1 MSVFHAPEKPQR
13 RGQDHAFTLQEI
25 VIFAFG
31 AFAAMI
37 VGVAATG
44 GIPLV

>member
-13 RGQDHAFTLQEI
+13 NERTHAFTLQEI

-31 AFAAMI
+31 AFAAMM
-37 VGVAATG
+37 VGIAASG
-44 GIPLV
+44 GLPMV

>member
-13 RGQDHAFTLQEI
+13 HGPAHAFTLQEI

>member
-13 RGQDHAFTLQEI
+13 HGPAHTFTLQEI

-31 AFAAMI
+31 AFAAMM
-37 VGVAATG
+37 VGIAASG
-44 GIPLV
+44 GLPMV

>member
-13 RGQDHAFTLQEI
+13 HGPAHAFTLQEI

-31 AFAAMI
+31 ALAAMM
-37 VGVAATG
+37 VGIAASG
-44 GIPLV
+44 GLPMV

>member
-1 MSVFHAPEKPQR
+1 MSVFHAPEKSQR
-13 RGQDHAFTLQEI
+13 HGPAHAFTLQEI